1 MSGGILGRVGR
12 PDSYWIMVAPAV
24 ALIAIF
30 YLYPLATVLMVSV
43 TEPRPGLGNYAL
55 LLTSA
60 PIHKVLATTLRICA
74 ITTAVALLLGYVVA
88 YALIHARPRAQRWIF
103 LGVVLPLWISVL
115 VRAFAWV
122 TLLRREGVVN
132 SLLIRGGIVDA
143 PLELLWNEFAI
154 CVGMVHYMLPYAV
167 LPLYAGMRDIDRR
180 LIAAAR
186 GLGATRGQAFRR
198 VFLPLSL
205 PGLVGAGVLVF
216 IFSLGFFVTPA
227 ILGGGKTLMIAEYIR
242 LQIADLLRWGVGTML
257 SATLIVAVL
266 LMLWLLDRVVD
277 LRKLFGAGT

>member
-1 MSGGILGRVGR
+1 
-12 PDSYWIMVAPAV
+12 
-24 ALIAIF
+24 
-30 YLYPLATVLMVSV
+30 
-43 TEPRPGLGNYAL
+43 
-55 LLTSA
+55 
-60 PIHKVLATTLRICA
+60 VLATTLRICA

-88 YALIHARPRAQRWIF
+88 YALIHARPRARRWIF

-132 SLLIRGGIVDA
+132 SLLVHGGVVDA

-205 PGLVGAGVLVF
+205 PGIVGAGVLVF

-257 SATLIVAVL
+257 STTLIVAVL
-266 LMLWLLDRVVD
+266 LMLWLLGRVVD
-277 LRKLFGAGT
+277 LRKLFGAGA